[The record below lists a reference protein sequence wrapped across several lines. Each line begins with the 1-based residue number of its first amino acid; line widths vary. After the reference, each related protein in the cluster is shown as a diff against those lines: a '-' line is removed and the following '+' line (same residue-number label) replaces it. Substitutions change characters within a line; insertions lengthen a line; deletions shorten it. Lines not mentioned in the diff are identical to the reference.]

1 MHSGEF
7 VDSLGLHIGNT
18 IADVGTGVGHLLPYI
33 RGTIFAVDINPEFL
47 DKVRERIAV
56 QGWRNVHPVLG
67 TERAPKLPAKRLDG
81 AIVLD
86 TYHHLN
92 HPEATMQGL
101 RRAVKSDGRLF
112 VID

>member
-33 RGTIFAVDINPEFL
+33 RGTIFAVNINPEFL

-56 QGWRNVHPVLG
+56 QAGG
-67 TERAPKLPAKRLDG
+67 TCIQCSARSA
-81 AIVLD
+81 
-86 TYHHLN
+86 
-92 HPEATMQGL
+92 L
-101 RRAVKSDGRLF
+101 RSCPQNGSTEQLSSIR
-112 VID
+112 ITT